1 MKTLVKILFIP
12 LFLLLSSNCYAL
24 DDSQADDMADLTAVF
39 IYLKNDCG
47 YQDLPD
53 PQIRNALI
61 YFARNNGWN
70 LSNYNS
76 FNMQQRGESSYEDL
90 RGIRVD
96 SKQKCRL
103 LAEKTLGL
111 LAFVNKQTH

>member
-1 MKTLVKILFIP
+1 MKTLAQI
-12 LFLLLSSNCYAL
+12 LLLPFFLGLSSYCYAL

-61 YFARNNGWN
+61 FFARKNSWD
-70 LSNYNS
+70 LSNYNR
-76 FNMQQRGESSYEDL
+76 FNMQRRGEASYEDL
-90 RGIRVD
+90 RGIKID
-96 SKQKCRL
+96 NKQKCHA

-111 LAFVNKQTH
+111 LAYVNRQS

>member
-1 MKTLVKILFIP
+1 MKTLAK
-12 LFLLLSSNCYAL
+12 LFLIPILLGLSGYCYAL

-61 YFARNNGWN
+61 YFARRNSWD
-70 LSNYNS
+70 LSNYNRY
-76 FNMQQRGESSYEDL
+76 NMQQRGEASYEDL
-90 RGIRVD
+90 RGIKID
-96 SKQKCRL
+96 SKTKCRS

-111 LAFVNKQTH
+111 LAYVNRQP

>member
-1 MKTLVKILFIP
+1 MKILAKILFFP
-12 LFLLLSSNCYAL
+12 LFFLLSSYCYAL

-47 YQDLPD
+47 YHDLPD

-61 YFARNNGWN
+61 YFAQHNGWN

-90 RGIRVD
+90 RGIHIKNED
-96 SKQKCRL
+96 KCRL

-111 LAFVNKQTH
+111 LAYG